1 MTTFAVAYD
10 RGAVNAAEVA
20 LSLGALGDL
29 VFVGHEAGPAGPLV
43 PLLRELGEVLF
54 LDDGLEPVLT
64 RLAAIGIDAVVTFSD
79 TMMPVAARIADRL
92 GLRFH
97 SAPAVALLTD
107 KLRQRDELRAHGVDE
122 VRAHPVRHAGDWPG
136 AVAAVGVPAVLK
148 PLRGQGSRD
157 THLVTDA
164 EAGARLSA
172 DLLAGPDPVAGL
184 VLEEFLAG
192 RPSEPF
198 GDYVSVE
205 SVTTP
210 RGVRH
215 LAVTGKFPT
224 LPPFREVG
232 QFWPSPLS
240 PAEEREVEELTGRA
254 LNALGVRFGVSH
266 TEVKLTAAG
275 PRIIEV
281 NGRMG
286 GHINDLARRA
296 HGLDMVQL
304 TARLALGAELPER
317 PPRPEQVY
325 FQYNTPAPVGAF
337 TLLETLGVDDVR
349 RVPGVT
355 GYRPYFEPGTA
366 LPASVM
372 TRPLDLIS
380 GVAADH
386 DEMLARLARVLDR
399 LTFAIDTGGGREL
412 VTAAE
417 LGRARTPA
425 R

>member
-10 RGAVNAAEVA
+10 RGAVNAAEIA
-20 LSLGALGDL
+20 LSLGVLGDL
-29 VFVGHEAGPAGPLV
+29 IFVGYEAGPAGPLL

-64 RLAAIGIDAVVTFSD
+64 RLETAGTDAVVTFSD
-79 TMMPVAARIADRL
+79 TMMPVAARIAARL

-97 SAPAVALLTD
+97 STSIMPQLTD
-107 KLRQRDELRAHGVDE
+107 KFRQRGELRAHGVGD
-122 VRAHPVRHAGDWPG
+122 VRAHPIQHPGDWAA

-157 THLVTDA
+157 THLITDPDV
-164 EAGARLSA
+164 GARLSA
-172 DLLAGPDPVAGL
+172 ELLAAPDPVPGL
-184 VLEEFLAG
+184 VLEEFLTG

-232 QFWPSPLS
+232 QFWPSPLT
-240 PAEEREVEELTGRA
+240 ATEEREVMELTGQA
-254 LNALGVRFGVSH
+254 LSALGVSIGVSH
-266 TEVKLTAAG
+266 TEIKLTTTG

-296 HGLDMVQL
+296 HGLDMVEL
-304 TARLALGAELPER
+304 TGRLALGAE
-317 PPRPEQVY
+317 PPDPPSRPEQVY
-325 FQYNTPAPVGAF
+325 FQYNCPAPTGAF
-337 TLLETLGVDDVR
+337 TLLETLGVDDIR
-349 RVPGVT
+349 RIPGIT
-355 GYRPYFEPGTA
+355 GYRPYFEPGTT

-380 GVAADH
+380 GVADDH

-399 LTFAIDTGGGREL
+399 LTFAIDTGNGRTL

-417 LGRARTPA
+417 LGREPIPA
-425 R
+425 V